1 MKDKRSSRKREHSL
15 NHKSENRVF
24 LANEKRSAS
33 SPKEICW
40 GPTIYCRKQSK
51 RKLKSKVKTLQEK
64 CIEYEAI
71 KI

>member
-1 MKDKRSSRKREHSL
+1 M
-15 NHKSENRVF
+15 
-24 LANEKRSAS
+24 S

-40 GPTIYCRKQSK
+40 GPTIYFSKQNK
-51 RKLKSKVKTLQEK
+51 RKLKEKVKTLQEK